1 MRLRFTSLVLA
12 VVLISTVM
20 FGQTAVKFTLA
31 PIGVSPRDVE
41 RSTTDIYTLAATGLK
56 NVGVGSLMYFQSS
69 LVGKKFGTAV
79 TYTVTRRPQGSTAAV
94 GTTRH
99 LKNDSTQ
106 VVTFTP
112 DRVGAYELTVTDG
125 SFTTLVTFNAAK
137 FLGYKNTVVNGVDTK
152 LNCNTC
158 HSTIVKSYEKTHH
171 ATALKSGV
179 DNIYPNNH
187 FASYCVSCHTTG
199 HDAATAAKND
209 GFDDFPFTFPTVL
222 APGTHDKLKTQFPDA
237 MQRAD
242 VQCESCHGPASSHLG
257 AVTDSRMQA
266 TYSADVCAD
275 CHDSGIYAIFPEQ
288 FDASLHSGATAYPT
302 GPGRESCVRCH
313 TGAGFA
319 QYTKGIPSTD
329 PYFDVSYSPITCAG
343 CHNPHDATNPNQLR
357 KITAETYVPNPAD
370 LKVGIYAKVEGAG
383 KGAFCINCHQS
394 RAEANASR
402 LAATISTRF
411 GPHYAPQGDV
421 LVSKNMLELG
431 GQKLHKSNHLGP
443 TEDSCI
449 KCHMYKANSVVG
461 TTVNQWGGH
470 TFSMGKYKKDA
481 NGNYVYG
488 KDHKRVK
495 AEDNMEACAQCHGST
510 FGPTFADAKFFMS
523 GKGDHDNDGIVE
535 GLQDEVWGMVN
546 KVMTKLGQIPG
557 STFSPEYGQYDAA
570 GKFIPFP
577 VPLKAWTLDQLGAY
591 WNALTANND
600 GSGGIHN
607 PKYIITALKGAMSV
621 LGIPVG
627 INQDNEA
634 MPTTYAL
641 QQNYPNPFNPSTT
654 IKFSVPKAGNVRLVV
669 YDVLGKEVATLVNN
683 FLNAGQYNF
692 QFNASNLASGIYL
705 YRLEAGSFT
714 QTNKMLLMK

>member
-1 MRLRFTSLVLA
+1 
-12 VVLISTVM
+12 
-20 FGQTAVKFTLA
+20 
-31 PIGVSPRDVE
+31 
-41 RSTTDIYTLAATGLK
+41 
-56 NVGVGSLMYFQSS
+56 
-69 LVGKKFGTAV
+69 
-79 TYTVTRRPQGSTAAV
+79 
-94 GTTRH
+94 
-99 LKNDSTQ
+99 
-106 VVTFTP
+106 
-112 DRVGAYELTVTDG
+112 
-125 SFTTLVTFNAAK
+125 
-137 FLGYKNTVVNGVDTK
+137 
-152 LNCNTC
+152 
-158 HSTIVKSYEKTHH
+158 
-171 ATALKSGV
+171 
-179 DNIYPNNH
+179 
-187 FASYCVSCHTTG
+187 
-199 HDAATAAKND
+199 
-209 GFDDFPFTFPTVL
+209 
-222 APGTHDKLKTQFPDA
+222 
-237 MQRAD
+237 
-242 VQCESCHGPASSHLG
+242 
-257 AVTDSRMQA
+257 
-266 TYSADVCAD
+266 
-275 CHDSGIYAIFPEQ
+275 
-288 FDASLHSGATAYPT
+288 
-302 GPGRESCVRCH
+302 
-313 TGAGFA
+313 
-319 QYTKGIPSTD
+319 
-329 PYFDVSYSPITCAG
+329 
-343 CHNPHDATNPNQLR
+343 
-357 KITAETYVPNPAD
+357 
-370 LKVGIYAKVEGAG
+370 
-383 KGAFCINCHQS
+383 
-394 RAEANASR
+394 
-402 LAATISTRF
+402 
-411 GPHYAPQGDV
+411 
-421 LVSKNMLELG
+421 MLELG